1 MRILIYVISKIK
13 MFLFY
18 AWMILSFIPLG
29 LGVIM
34 LDILLKVLG
43 VEKTYLLSTEIS
55 NWADVLS
62 AYLKN
67 KAAEIRNNTN
77 NTEGVN
83 K

>member
-1 MRILIYVISKIK
+1 MYVISKIK

-34 LDILLKVLG
+34 FDILLKVLG

-77 NTEGVN
+77 NIEGVN